1 MAIGLLLTLSI
12 AKAES
17 DTLCKPDEAVVFNCF
32 TGKKT
37 VSLCAA
43 PTAMAPSALTYRY
56 GTAQKVENEY
66 VATASNGHTF
76 GASVA
81 PAAPRAWVSQV
92 WFDRSEYRYVMTEC
106 VGGDCP
112 YPAGLA
118 VFRRE
123 LLAMKAACQRPEG
136 VRLPAFSRD
145 LIRFGSDTTD
155 SHSNTPLIRI
165 EDVDNGAYDL
175 YKQAR

>member
-1 MAIGLLLTLSI
+1 MGIGLLLTLLI

-37 VSLCAA
+37 ASLCAA
-43 PTAMAPSALTYRY
+43 PTASAPSVLTYRY
-56 GTAQKVENEY
+56 GTAQRVENEY
-66 VATASNGHTF
+66 VATASNGRSF

-92 WFDRSEYRYVMTEC
+92 WFDRSDYRYVMTEC

-112 YPAGLA
+112 SRAGLA
-118 VFRRE
+118 VFRGER
-123 LLAMKAACQRPEG
+123 LAMKAACQRPEG
-136 VRLPAFSRD
+136 GRLPAFSRE
-145 LIRFGSDTTD
+145 LIQFGSDTSD
-155 SHSNTPLIRI
+155 IHSSSPLIRI

-175 YKQAR
+175 YKPVR